1 MQTKIP
7 KVDMTPDK
15 GKNKSHKHWYH
26 AETNQ
31 EIAEAVYGQVSNILQ
46 QHTSHQDETRR
57 YYRLYT
63 NRPLLQS
70 DLSRSTAQ
78 NRKSLAEAS
87 KITLNIIKSCVDT
100 ATAKIAKSRP
110 RVQFLTNDGDFILQ
124 RKAKQLTSFIDA
136 EFEEL
141 NYYELAQ
148 SAFRD
153 ACITGTGY
161 IRFYTE
167 DKKIKAERVLPNEV
181 LVDESDAFYGCPK
194 SIHIIKQIPL
204 STLEAIY
211 PEEAY
216 SLAFSATI
224 TPSGGSSALKL
235 VTVVESWYLHP
246 VDGLHTITT
255 SNCVLL
261 KEEYLYDKPP
271 LVSIKWTSPVVGYF
285 GQGLAEELVGIQVEI
300 NKILKNIQAAQA
312 LMSVPR
318 VFVDG
323 QVNIPAQDFA
333 PNPNHLSIIRYSGN
347 DPKFFTAPAMPA
359 EVYSHL
365 ERLITQAY
373 NITGISQL
381 SATGKKPA
389 GLESG
394 VALREVQDIESE
406 RFAIVAQSY
415 EKLAVEAAKVILQV
429 AKNAKLEDI
438 ILADGKKLSFKNLDL
453 NEMQYRIKPFPTNL
467 LPTTPAGRL
476 QKVQDLYQA
485 QFITKEQALSLL
497 EFPDIKSMTSL
508 NNAPIDNA
516 RACVE
521 RIIETDEYDTP
532 SKYQDVGLLLQ
543 VATDSYLKGLNS
555 NMPPLTQELLRRFIG
570 ECESLLQE
578 QQPKNNTEELP
589 PQPQPETPIQ

>member
-1 MQTKIP
+1 MKIETI
-7 KVDMTPDK
+7 DMTPDRYK
-15 GKNKSHKHWYH
+15 KKSHKQWYYSD
-26 AETNQ
+26 TNQ
-31 EIAEAVYGQVSNILQ
+31 ELAEAVYSQVNNIVQ
-46 QHTSHQDETRR
+46 QHTSQQDETRR
-57 YYRLYT
+57 YYRLYS

-70 DLSRSTAQ
+70 DLARSAPQ
-78 NRKSLAEAS
+78 NRKNLAEAS

-110 RVQFLTNDGDFILQ
+110 RVQFLTDEGDFILQ

-136 EFEEL
+136 EFEEIS
-141 NYYELAQ
+141 YYDLAQ
-148 SAFRD
+148 AAFRD

-161 IRFYTE
+161 IRFYIE

-181 LVDESDAFYGCPK
+181 LVDEADAFYGCPK

-216 SLAFSATI
+216 NLALSATI

-246 VDGLHTITT
+246 TEGIHTIST
-255 SNCVLL
+255 SNCLLL
-261 KEEYLYDKPP
+261 KEDYHYTKPP
-271 LVSIKWTSPVVGYF
+271 LVSIKWTAPVVGYF
-285 GQGLAEELVGIQVEI
+285 GQGLAEELVGIQIEI
-300 NKILKNIQAAQA
+300 NKILRNIQSAQA

-333 PNPNHLSIIRYSGN
+333 PNPHHLSVIRYSGN
-347 DPKFFTAPAMPA
+347 DPKFFTAPAMPP
-359 EVYSHL
+359 EVYNHL
-365 ERLITQAY
+365 ERLIAQAY

-389 GLESG
+389 GLDSG
-394 VALREVQDIESE
+394 VALREAQDIESE
-406 RFAIVAQSY
+406 RFAIVAQAY
-415 EKLAVEAAKVILQV
+415 EKLAVDAAKAILQV
-429 AKNAKLEDI
+429 AKNAELEDI
-438 ILADGKKLSFKNLDL
+438 VLADGKKLSFKQLDL

-476 QKVQDLYQA
+476 QKVQDLYEA

-532 SKYQDVGLLLQ
+532 SKYQDISLLLQ

-570 ECESLLQE
+570 ECESLLVEKQ
-578 QQPKNNTEELP
+578 QQPEEASQLP
-589 PQPQPETPIQ
+589 EQTQPLPETPV